1 MNRYKIRDLIL
12 VNLIAVIC
20 LGIIILLLNSSLPA
34 MALCLLV
41 WLVIAVVLNYML
53 LLGGQK
59 KNKNK
64 IADRRKLF
72 PSEVAALKRA
82 QESIN
87 LRRETFEKLPPD
99 DKLRETYELISQQVY
114 SNIKSAAAFIES
126 YDYINKPSIAYLHE
140 LCRDNEHLLTQ
151 LSELVEYQ
159 IKLESTVDD
168 IDTDK
173 IDSMLEALKDTVD
186 NRVTY

>member
-1 MNRYKIRDLIL
+1 MNRYKIRDLII

-20 LGIIILLLNSSLPA
+20 LGIIVLLLNSSIVPL
-34 MALCLLV
+34 ALCLII
-41 WLVIAVVLNYML
+41 WLIIAVVLNYML
-53 LLGGQK
+53 LLGGQNK
-59 KNKNK
+59 SKNK
-64 IADRRKLF
+64 ISDKKNLF

-87 LRRETFEKLPPD
+87 LRRETFEKLPED
-99 DKLRETYELISQQVY
+99 DKLRETYELISQQIY
-114 SNIKSAAAFIES
+114 SNIKSATAFIES
-126 YDYINKPSIAYLHE
+126 YDYINRPSTAYLQQ

-168 IDTDK
+168 VDTDK

-186 NRVTY
+186 NKTMY